1 MSATTGSQVPN
12 TTFTY
17 IPWAPELD
25 SGKVCGVPTSF
36 QAHDRWK
43 GKKVV
48 VVSIPGAFTPVC
60 HQNHIPGFISKI
72 NDLKAKG
79 VDEVVVIAV
88 NDAFVMSGWGVNLG
102 GKDQIV
108 YACDNDVAFSKALG
122 ATLDL
127 TSKGMGVR
135 TARYALVL
143 DDLKISYFG
152 LDEGNMGAPEKS
164 SVDTVLAQL

>member
-1 MSATTGSQVPN
+1 MVATGTQAPN

-25 SGKVCGVPTSF
+25 SGKVCGTPTSF
-36 QAHDRWK
+36 QVHDRWK

-48 VVSIPGAFTPVC
+48 VVGIPGAFTPVC
-60 HQNHIPGFISKI
+60 HQNHIPGFVSKI
-72 NDLKAKG
+72 NELKAKG
-79 VDEVVVIAV
+79 VDEVAVIAV
-88 NDAFVMSGWGVNLG
+88 NDAFVMSAWGINLG
-102 GKDQIV
+102 GKDQII
-108 YACDNDVAFSKALG
+108 YACDQDLAFSKALD

-135 TARYALVL
+135 TARYAVVL
-143 DDLKISYFG
+143 DDLKVSYYG
-152 LDEGNMGAPEKS
+152 RDEGNMGAPEKS